1 MAYRQLLEKYAK
13 QLSDANGRIIDLET
27 TIADRDAELERVKVA
42 ETPKSEALKINE
54 EGQVSQRQLD
64 QATKQVNDLNNSL
77 AKAKEELKTAK
88 EAEHRSS
95 SLARDAK
102 ATNATLIAE
111 LEQLKAQESTGE
123 RELRWQAK
131 VEDLENEIKSIKAE
145 RTVLNQIIIDLRKPV
160 QEKQDK
166 VADLE
171 RSVALEKKRRYV
183 RQIPPRMIHHP
194 WLSTR
199 ELTFHRMQAEALLGP
214 DGKRCKTCNPIVVD
228 LEASGGESGQVTT
241 RPDHEVDVSK
251 PSRKASKRSAAAGRV
266 TKRPILDPEDDWLA

>member
-42 ETPKSEALKINE
+42 ENPKSEAPKTNE

-64 QATKQVNDLNNSL
+64 QAAKQVNDLNNSL

-111 LEQLKAQESTGE
+111 LEQLKAQESTVMGSKEE

-171 RSVALEKKRRYV
+171 RSVALEKKRR
-183 RQIPPRMIHHP
+183 
-194 WLSTR
+194 
-199 ELTFHRMQAEALLGP
+199 MQAEALLGP

-228 LEASGGESGQVTT
+228 LEADGGEGGQVTT
-241 RPDHEVDVSK
+241 RPDQEMDVSK
-251 PSRKASKRSAAAGRV
+251 PSRKASKRSAAAGRL